1 MRGPSKSPP
10 APVVTAR
17 PDVSQQH
24 GRHAH
29 CLQSIENT
37 LRTHQNTITELIA
50 TLVSA
55 VEARDA
61 HMRGHAIREA
71 GYAVT
76 MAREM
81 GLPEGQV
88 EDIRRGALL
97 HDIGRIFIS
106 PRTLNKRDELT
117 YDEFEEVKKHAALGA
132 RVISKV
138 EALKDVARIVRHHH
152 ERFDGSGY
160 PEGLTDDH
168 IPLGARVVAVADAF
182 GAMTQE
188 RPYRGMMTLEEA
200 LAELERGASGQFD
213 PRVVKVFMRLAL
225 RRATQWPMPHD
236 GNLLLAEAV
245 LDDVL
250 TYEPAGSGGNGRRR

>member
-1 MRGPSKSPP
+1 
-10 APVVTAR
+10 VVTPAAITVR

-29 CLQSIENT
+29 CLQSLENA
-37 LRTHQNTITELIA
+37 LRAHQDTITEVIT

-55 VEARDA
+55 IEARDTYM
-61 HMRGHAIREA
+61 HGHAIREA

-76 MAREM
+76 LAKEM

-97 HDIGRIFIS
+97 HDIGKIFIS

-117 YDEFEEVKKHAALGA
+117 YDEFEDVKKHAALGA
-132 RVISKV
+132 TVVSNVTVLR
-138 EALKDVARIVRHHH
+138 DVAEIVRHHH
-152 ERFDGSGY
+152 ERFDGGGY
-160 PEGLTDDH
+160 PDGLADGH
-168 IPLGARVVAVADAF
+168 IPLGARVVAVVDAF
-182 GAMTQE
+182 GAMTEE

-213 PRVVKVFMRLAL
+213 PRVVKVFVRLAR
-225 RRATQWPMPHD
+225 RRAAQWPMSRD

-245 LDDVL
+245 LDDAL
-250 TYEPAGSGGNGRRR
+250 TYEPAGNGGNGRRR